1 MNREIDVEQI
11 KNEINDFIKKNI
23 VLLKYFIK
31 DNI

>member
-11 KNEINDFIKKNI
+11 KNEVNDFIKKNI
-23 VLLKYFIK
+23 ILLKNFIK